1 MRAQTVRNFL
11 VAFQALERRRAGPEL
26 VAGVALRRAVKRLM
40 CFRERPGR
48 NLGPGPRGRTQEEG
62 ENQQRAE
69 EPMDRWRDDAGTTA
83 RLFCKEKRQ
92 QVPPMSFSPRF
103 QPPPA

>member
-1 MRAQTVRNFL
+1 MR
-11 VAFQALERRRAGPEL
+11 
-26 VAGVALRRAVKRLM
+26 
-40 CFRERPGR
+40 FRERPGR

-83 RLFCKEKRQ
+83 RLLCK
-92 QVPPMSFSPRF
+92 
-103 QPPPA
+103 